1 MTEYLW
7 TDELS
12 FVCFLN
18 NLLDMVEHVLL
29 PSQKTVTS
37 KHNTHLQSSALEEKN
52 IFKIKCKTRMTH
64 YYNSLLFCLINI
76 KLQY

>member
-29 PSQKTVTS
+29 PSQETVTS
-37 KHNTHLQSSALEEKN
+37 KNNMHLQSSALEEK
-52 IFKIKCKTRMTH
+52 T
-64 YYNSLLFCLINI
+64 SL
-76 KLQY
+76 KLSAKQE

>member
-7 TDELS
+7 TNELS

-37 KHNTHLQSSALEEKN
+37 KHNTHLQSSALEEK
-52 IFKIKCKTRMTH
+52 T
-64 YYNSLLFCLINI
+64 SL
-76 KLQY
+76 KLSAKQE